1 MDRIENI
8 DFCIRY
14 LMEQNHTQADIPAE
28 LAGKQQLQKTLRRF

>member
-14 LMEQNHTQADIPAE
+14 LLDQNHTQADIQTD
-28 LAGKQQLQKTLRRF
+28 LAGRQQLQKTLRRF

>member
-14 LMEQNHTQADIPAE
+14 LLEQNHMHADIPAE
-28 LAGKQQLQKTLRRF
+28 LTGKQQLQKTLRRF

>member
-14 LMEQNHTQADIPAE
+14 LLEIEKSKLKIETGIPS
-28 LAGKQQLQKTLRRF
+28 KYSK

>member
-14 LMEQNHTQADIPAE
+14 LLEQNHMHADIQTD
-28 LAGKQQLQKTLRRF
+28 LAGRQQLQKTLRRF